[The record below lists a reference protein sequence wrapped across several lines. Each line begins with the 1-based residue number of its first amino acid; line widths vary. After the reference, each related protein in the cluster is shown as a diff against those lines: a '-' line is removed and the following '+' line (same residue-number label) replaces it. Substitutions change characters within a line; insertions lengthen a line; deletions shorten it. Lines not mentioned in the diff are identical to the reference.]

1 MSGRRTR
8 IIVAL
13 LMAPVAIAAVYYLP
27 TPYLAAVVAA
37 ILLAGL
43 WEWSALSGLTDKIPR
58 ALYVAGNA
66 LMILALAWG
75 SGRGLFG
82 LKLISLIGAVWW
94 ILVCLWLW
102 RFDFAKAD
110 TSINR
115 SIKLLAGS
123 LSVIPA
129 WCALAWLHGSS
140 DLGPRWA
147 LFSLAIAWAADS
159 GAYFAGVRYGKTK
172 LAPRIS
178 PGKSWEGVMGGV
190 VAILLLAVAANQAW
204 LFLDWSELHW
214 LLLLTL
220 ITMFFSVIGDL
231 FESLMK
237 RHSGFKDSSDLI
249 PGHGGLMDRL
259 DSLVAVLPIFVIGKS
274 WLEL

>member
-1 MSGRRTR
+1 MSSRRTR
-8 IIVAL
+8 IITAL
-13 LMAPVAIAAVYYLP
+13 LMAPVAIGAVYFLP
-27 TPYLAAVVAA
+27 TPYLAALVAA

-43 WEWSALSGLTDKIPR
+43 WEWSALSGLTDNIPR
-58 ALYVAGNA
+58 SLYVAGNA
-66 LMILALAWG
+66 LMMLALAWG

-82 LKLISLIGAVWW
+82 LKLISLIGAIWW
-94 ILVCLWLW
+94 IFVCLWLW
-102 RFDFAKAD
+102 RFEFAKAD
-110 TSINR
+110 TSLNR

-129 WCALAWLHGSS
+129 WCALSWLHGSS

-147 LFSLAIAWAADS
+147 LFALAIAWAADS

-178 PGKSWEGVMGGV
+178 PGKSWEGVIGGV
-190 VAILLLAVAANQAW
+190 IAILLLAVAANQSW

-237 RHSGFKDSSDLI
+237 RHSGYKDSSDLI

-259 DSLVAVLPIFVIGKS
+259 DSLLAVLPIFVIGKS

>member
-1 MSGRRTR
+1 VSSRRTR
-8 IIVAL
+8 IIAAL
-13 LMAPVAIAAVYYLP
+13 LMAPIAIAAVYYLP

-37 ILLAGL
+37 VLLAGL
-43 WEWSALSGLTDKIPR
+43 WEWSALSGLTENIPR

-66 LMILALAWG
+66 LMMLALAWG

-82 LKLISLIGAVWW
+82 LKLISLIGAAWW
-94 ILVCLWLW
+94 FVVLLWLW
-102 RFDFAKAD
+102 KFDFAKAD

-123 LSVIPA
+123 LCVVPA
-129 WCALAWLHGSS
+129 WCALSWLHGNA
-140 DLGPRWA
+140 DIGPRWA
-147 LFSLAIAWAADS
+147 LFALAIAWAADT
-159 GAYFAGVRYGKTK
+159 GAYFAGVRFGRHK

-178 PGKSWEGVMGGV
+178 PGKTWEGVLGGV
-190 VAILLLAVAANQAW
+190 IAILLLAVAATPW
-204 LFLDWSELHW
+204 LGLFWSELIW
-214 LLLLTL
+214 LMLLTSVA
-220 ITMFFSVIGDL
+220 MVFSVAGDL

-259 DSLVAVLPIFVIGKS
+259 DSLMAVLPIFVIGKS
-274 WLEL
+274 WLDL